1 MVILSVAMYGVSHT
15 QWVTER
21 ILDNQEKIL
30 ANQKKIMVG
39 QRKLYRL
46 VGVEYSE

>member
-21 ILDNQEKIL
+21 ILDNQEKI
-30 ANQKKIMVG
+30 MVG